1 MPERAEH
8 AFASARKDDDFAAS
22 VLDGLSR
29 PSKSLPCRFFYD
41 SVGSALFE
49 EITRQPEYYL
59 TRAEIEIL
67 EANAPQMLGG
77 EFSGGI
83 LVEFGS
89 GSSIKTE
96 ILIRLMPR
104 LRAYVPIDIS
114 ESALSEAKRRLRS
127 RFPWLDV
134 RPILGDFS
142 HPVALPPEFG
152 RLPKLGFFPGST
164 IGNFTPAA
172 AAQMLRMMRLTLSS
186 GGRLLIGVDLKK
198 DACKLVRAYND
209 ARGFTAAFNL
219 NLLARINR
227 ELGGTFDLNA
237 FRHRAIYEPL
247 EGRITMH
254 LLSTKEQAVEF
265 DGARIQFGQG
275 ETVHTESAYK
285 YTVDEFQRVSRSAG
299 WLPRRVWT
307 DVANLFSVHELV

>member
-8 AFASARKDDDFAAS
+8 AFAPAQKDDDFAAS
-22 VLDGLSR
+22 VFDGLSR
-29 PSKSLPCRFFYD
+29 PLKSLPCRFFYD
-41 SVGSALFE
+41 SIGSALFE

-59 TRAEIEIL
+59 TRAEIAIL
-67 EANAPQMLGG
+67 EANAPEMLGG
-77 EFSGGI
+77 ELSGGI
-83 LVEFGS
+83 LIEFGS

-114 ESALSEAKRRLRS
+114 ESALLEAKRRLTS
-127 RFPWLDV
+127 RFPRLDV

-142 HPVALPPEFG
+142 HPVALPPEFE

-164 IGNFTPAA
+164 IGNFPPAE

-198 DACKLVRAYND
+198 DARQLVRAYND
-209 ARGFTAAFNL
+209 AKGFTAAFNL

-237 FRHRAIYEPL
+237 FRHRATYEPL

-254 LLSTKEQAVEF
+254 LVSTKEQAVEL
-265 DGARIQFGQG
+265 DGARIQFSEG
-275 ETVHTESAYK
+275 ETIHTESAYK
-285 YTVDEFQRVSRSAG
+285 YTIDEFRRVSRSAG
-299 WLPRRVWT
+299 WLPQRVWT
-307 DVANLFSVHELV
+307 DPDNLFSVRELV